1 MSRAEGASRPRSLA
15 PPARLPDWPTDGRRR
30 TTRTRTRAGFS
41 PLDASDVPKKVCLQ
55 HDSITRDRTSSLHRV
70 ARAAPRAHLPHGA
83 PAPPPAL
90 APARAPRGGPRAR
103 RARPVARVRAVPAA
117 SSAPAPPA
125 RRARDA
131 CDACAAS
138 AAALRDALAYE
149 EAKLRARLG
158 AEVRLADAADAKRA
172 VERAV
177 DAACGPR
184 GRWLR
189 YAHKTIAVAAASSSS
204 SSSPAPDDAPA
215 SSAASSSMTT
225 LSGPGLDAHAV
236 PGVFDVRPERSER
249 FERFDPNDAES
260 TTAETLRAR
269 CREDAARVTPEGL
282 ARAYNATSAAAED
295 DSYSFSVDEESDDAD
310 ERDALERGA
319 AFAALVCVRGKLAA
333 APKLRT
339 KVFLDT
345 NDHLSATVDEDDG
358 IPSPPSAAPC
368 VAKAAG
374 AKARALV
381 AAARAH
387 DARVARVAAR
397 RARSEG
403 SRGSEGRRAAAEEEE
418 EEEEDPLEE
427 LRRCARVDDGLRS
440 PPPKS
445 DVDLDE
451 GFACVALADAFFRAL
466 FETGKPN
473 ENGDAASLS
482 GKGGAPSEPLLS
494 KIRAVFGGDRSESSV
509 ASAALSA
516 LARFDPSRAAETAA
530 RLALRTAAAASAR
543 ETSPPEEEEEEGASR
558 RLASAEYLSE
568 EAEEG
573 ASSLPPRA
581 SSLARSFAASA
592 VAFDPRDPSGHFAS
606 ADVAFRSGDFQAA
619 LDGYETGV
627 LYAPLAS
634 LKTARAT
641 ERAGAAASAIAARLA
656 GYVAALDEALV
667 EGPQGTG
674 ASDSSGASS
683 DYSRRRTEIRD
694 ARDRALAS
702 ATTRSKAAFSHALE
716 ALVLAPTRRRH
727 AACAAAALQR
737 ASLARALSL
746 ASPEDEDEGEGEGGD
761 SGDDQS
767 GGEGGASRGA
777 FGGALAAARRAERSA
792 ALAASAAASNLAF
805 SCDDLRPP
813 EACHGAMLDHARR
826 MLDAERFGLARQA
839 AALALSAKGERTLEA
854 KPATDVAREAEARMD
869 AARDEAVAA
878 RAFGRRWK
886 AKIADEGARRG
897 ARGGGARGGEL

>member
-1 MSRAEGASRPRSLA
+1 MAPPLRPPRSRLRALLAAVLALVALVPSRASA
-15 PPARLPDWPTDGRRR
+15 P
-30 TTRTRTRAGFS
+30 S
-41 PLDASDVPKKVCLQ
+41 
-55 HDSITRDRTSSLHRV
+55 
-70 ARAAPRAHLPHGA
+70 
-83 PAPPPAL
+83 
-90 APARAPRGGPRAR
+90 
-103 RARPVARVRAVPAA
+103 PAA

-125 RRARDA
+125 RRAIDA

-204 SSSPAPDDAPA
+204 SSPAPDDDAP
-215 SSAASSSMTT
+215 SSSSSSSMTT

-236 PGVFDVRPERSER
+236 PGVFDVRPERFER

-295 DSYSFSVDEESDDAD
+295 DSYSFGADEESDDAD

-339 KVFLDT
+339 KVFLDA
-345 NDHLSATVDEDDG
+345 NDHLTATVADDG

-403 SRGSEGRRAAAEEEE
+403 SRSEGRRGAAEEEEEEE

-427 LRRCARVDDGLRS
+427 LRRCARVDDGLGLRS

-494 KIRAVFGGDRSESSV
+494 INRAVFGGDRSESSV

-530 RLALRTAAAASAR
+530 RLALRAAAAASAR

-558 RLASAEYLSE
+558 RLASAEYSSE

-573 ASSLPPRA
+573 ASSLPET

-674 ASDSSGASS
+674 ASDSSSGASS
-683 DYSRRRTEIRD
+683 DSSRRRTEIRD

-716 ALVLAPTRRRH
+716 ALVLAPTRQRH

-746 ASPEDEDEGEGEGGD
+746 ASPEDEEEGG
-761 SGDDQS
+761 
-767 GGEGGASRGA
+767 GGGGGFGFRRRSIGRRTRRVEGALWRRFGGGSASRAVPGARRVRRGVELGVQLRRPEAARGVPRRDAGPRAADARRRAVRAGAASRRARALGQGGADARG
-777 FGGALAAARRAERSA
+777 
-792 ALAASAAASNLAF
+792 
-805 SCDDLRPP
+805 
-813 EACHGAMLDHARR
+813 
-826 MLDAERFGLARQA
+826 
-839 AALALSAKGERTLEA
+839 
-854 KPATDVAREAEARMD
+854 EARD
-869 AARDEAVAA
+869 
-878 RAFGRRWK
+878 G
-886 AKIADEGARRG
+886 RG
-897 ARGGGARGGEL
+897 ARGGGEDGRRA

>member
-1 MSRAEGASRPRSLA
+1 M
-15 PPARLPDWPTDGRRR
+15 
-30 TTRTRTRAGFS
+30 
-41 PLDASDVPKKVCLQ
+41 
-55 HDSITRDRTSSLHRV
+55 
-70 ARAAPRAHLPHGA
+70 
-83 PAPPPAL
+83 
-90 APARAPRGGPRAR
+90 
-103 RARPVARVRAVPAA
+103 
-117 SSAPAPPA
+117 
-125 RRARDA
+125 
-131 CDACAAS
+131 
-138 AAALRDALAYE
+138 
-149 EAKLRARLG
+149 
-158 AEVRLADAADAKRA
+158 
-172 VERAV
+172 
-177 DAACGPR
+177 
-184 GRWLR
+184 
-189 YAHKTIAVAAASSSS
+189 
-204 SSSPAPDDAPA
+204 
-215 SSAASSSMTT
+215 
-225 LSGPGLDAHAV
+225 
-236 PGVFDVRPERSER
+236 
-249 FERFDPNDAES
+249 
-260 TTAETLRAR
+260 
-269 CREDAARVTPEGL
+269 
-282 ARAYNATSAAAED
+282 
-295 DSYSFSVDEESDDAD
+295 
-310 ERDALERGA
+310 
-319 AFAALVCVRGKLAA
+319 
-333 APKLRT
+333 
-339 KVFLDT
+339 
-345 NDHLSATVDEDDG
+345 
-358 IPSPPSAAPC
+358 
-368 VAKAAG
+368 
-374 AKARALV
+374 
-381 AAARAH
+381 
-387 DARVARVAAR
+387 
-397 RARSEG
+397 
-403 SRGSEGRRAAAEEEE
+403 
-418 EEEEDPLEE
+418 
-427 LRRCARVDDGLRS
+427 
-440 PPPKS
+440 
-445 DVDLDE
+445 
-451 GFACVALADAFFRAL
+451 
-466 FETGKPN
+466 
-473 ENGDAASLS
+473 
-482 GKGGAPSEPLLS
+482 
-494 KIRAVFGGDRSESSV
+494 
-509 ASAALSA
+509 
-516 LARFDPSRAAETAA
+516 ARFDPSRAAETAA

-558 RLASAEYLSE
+558 RLASADYSSE

-573 ASSLPPRA
+573 ASSLPET

-641 ERAGAAASAIAARLA
+641 ERAAAAASAIAARLA

-667 EGPQGTG
+667 EGPQGSTG

-683 DYSRRRTEIRD
+683 DSSSRRAEIRD

-746 ASPEDEDEGEGEGGD
+746 ASPEDGWEEGEGGGFGRR
-761 SGDDQS
+761 SIGRQTRRV
-767 GGEGGASRGA
+767 EGFS
-777 FGGALAAARRAERSA
+777 GALAAARRAERSA

>member
-1 MSRAEGASRPRSLA
+1 
-15 PPARLPDWPTDGRRR
+15 
-30 TTRTRTRAGFS
+30 
-41 PLDASDVPKKVCLQ
+41 
-55 HDSITRDRTSSLHRV
+55 
-70 ARAAPRAHLPHGA
+70 
-83 PAPPPAL
+83 
-90 APARAPRGGPRAR
+90 
-103 RARPVARVRAVPAA
+103 
-117 SSAPAPPA
+117 
-125 RRARDA
+125 
-131 CDACAAS
+131 
-138 AAALRDALAYE
+138 
-149 EAKLRARLG
+149 
-158 AEVRLADAADAKRA
+158 
-172 VERAV
+172 
-177 DAACGPR
+177 
-184 GRWLR
+184 
-189 YAHKTIAVAAASSSS
+189 
-204 SSSPAPDDAPA
+204 
-215 SSAASSSMTT
+215 MTT

-236 PGVFDVRPERSER
+236 PGVFDVRPERFER

-269 CREDAARVTPEGL
+269 CRQDAARVTPEGL

-387 DARVARVAAR
+387 DARVARVATR

-403 SRGSEGRRAAAEEEE
+403 SRSEGSRAAAEEEEEE

-473 ENGDAASLS
+473 EDGDAASLS

-494 KIRAVFGGDRSESSV
+494 INRAVFGGDRSESSV

-530 RLALRTAAAASAR
+530 RLALRAAAAASAR

-558 RLASAEYLSE
+558 RLASADYSSE

-573 ASSLPPRA
+573 ASSLPET

-746 ASPEDEDEGEGEGGD
+746 ASPEDGWEEEGEGRIR
-761 SGDDQS
+761 
-767 GGEGGASRGA
+767 ATINR
-777 FGGALAAARRAERSA
+777 AA
-792 ALAASAAASNLAF
+792 
-805 SCDDLRPP
+805 
-813 EACHGAMLDHARR
+813 
-826 MLDAERFGLARQA
+826 DA
-839 AALALSAKGERTLEA
+839 
-854 KPATDVAREAEARMD
+854 
-869 AARDEAVAA
+869 
-878 RAFGRRWK
+878 
-886 AKIADEGARRG
+886 ARRG
-897 ARGGGARGGEL
+897 ASAALWRRLGEPSGPRRSLRPPRRRTWRSAATT

>member
-1 MSRAEGASRPRSLA
+1 MAPPLRPPRSRLRALLAAVLALVALVPSRASA
-15 PPARLPDWPTDGRRR
+15 P
-30 TTRTRTRAGFS
+30 S
-41 PLDASDVPKKVCLQ
+41 
-55 HDSITRDRTSSLHRV
+55 
-70 ARAAPRAHLPHGA
+70 
-83 PAPPPAL
+83 
-90 APARAPRGGPRAR
+90 
-103 RARPVARVRAVPAA
+103 PAA

-125 RRARDA
+125 RRAIDA

-204 SSSPAPDDAPA
+204 SSSPAPDDAP
-215 SSAASSSMTT
+215 SSSSSSSSMTT

-295 DSYSFSVDEESDDAD
+295 DSYSYSFSVHEESDDAD

-339 KVFLDT
+339 KVFLDA
-345 NDHLSATVDEDDG
+345 NDHLSATVDEADG
-358 IPSPPSAAPC
+358 IPAPPSAAPC
-368 VAKAAG
+368 VTKAAG

-381 AAARAH
+381 AAARAP

-427 LRRCARVDDGLRS
+427 LRRCARVDDGLGLRS

-494 KIRAVFGGDRSESSV
+494 INRAVFGGDRSESSV

-530 RLALRTAAAASAR
+530 RLALRAAAAASAR

-558 RLASAEYLSE
+558 RLANAEYSSE

-674 ASDSSGASS
+674 ASDSSSGASD

-761 SGDDQS
+761 SGGDPS
-767 GGEGGASRGA
+767 GGEGGASRGP
-777 FGGALAAARRAERSA
+777 FGGALAAARRAERSQ

>member
-1 MSRAEGASRPRSLA
+1 MR
-15 PPARLPDWPTDGRRR
+15 
-30 TTRTRTRAGFS
+30 
-41 PLDASDVPKKVCLQ
+41 
-55 HDSITRDRTSSLHRV
+55 
-70 ARAAPRAHLPHGA
+70 
-83 PAPPPAL
+83 
-90 APARAPRGGPRAR
+90 
-103 RARPVARVRAVPAA
+103 
-117 SSAPAPPA
+117 
-125 RRARDA
+125 
-131 CDACAAS
+131 
-138 AAALRDALAYE
+138 
-149 EAKLRARLG
+149 
-158 AEVRLADAADAKRA
+158 
-172 VERAV
+172 
-177 DAACGPR
+177 
-184 GRWLR
+184 
-189 YAHKTIAVAAASSSS
+189 
-204 SSSPAPDDAPA
+204 
-215 SSAASSSMTT
+215 T

-249 FERFDPNDAES
+249 FERFDQKNDAKS

-282 ARAYNATSAAAED
+282 ARAYNATNAAAED
-295 DSYSFSVDEESDDAD
+295 DSYSFSVDEESDAD

-339 KVFLDT
+339 KVFLD
-345 NDHLSATVDEDDG
+345 VDDDG

-387 DARVARVAAR
+387 DARVTRVAAR

-418 EEEEDPLEE
+418 EEEEEEEDPLEE
-427 LRRCARVDDGLRS
+427 LRRCARVDDGLGLRS

-451 GFACVALADAFFRAL
+451 GFACVALADAFFRTL

-473 ENGDAASLS
+473 ENGDASSLS

-530 RLALRTAAAASAR
+530 RLALRAAAAASAR
-543 ETSPPEEEEEEGASR
+543 ETSPPDPVPDPDPEEEEEEGASR
-558 RLASAEYLSE
+558 RLASAEYSSE
-568 EAEEG
+568 EEEEG

-667 EGPQGTG
+667 EGSQGTG

-683 DYSRRRTEIRD
+683 DSSRRRTEIRD

-746 ASPEDEDEGEGEGGD
+746 ASPEDGWEEEGEGED

-767 GGEGGASRGA
+767 GGEGGASRG